1 MEVAIVTGLFAKGD
15 VDVNAER
22 PIQLSRSGSTLIRV
36 VHVFV
41 LQNGL
46 SFSNDVQQWFCL

>member
-1 MEVAIVTGLFAKGD
+1 MFAKGD